1 MIRYFR
7 DDLSLRRA
15 FVWLA
20 AFAVV
25 GASLVLLYR
34 DADQQDSG
42 YHFLFARWAHRHPQ
56 YFIGVWARPLF
67 TLLYFPFAQFGYAAA
82 KFFTVII
89 SLAAAWQTFRLARQI
104 KFDRAEIAIP
114 LLFLQPSFF
123 LLSSTVLTET
133 LFALAFVIA
142 LRLHLSGR
150 IKAGMIVASLLI
162 LIRPEGFFIG
172 MLWGLWVLFGAEF
185 GILPSRNARFED
197 DEGRKQK
204 RQKGQKRQKLFLAFF
219 ALFAFF
225 ASISSDL
232 KRAFDHFTRTPKQAL
247 KAVLQTLILSTGLI
261 LWWLAAYLIMRDPL
275 WIIHDWP
282 PDWRPDGKA
291 YGTGPIWWYVA
302 LLPLIAGPLLI
313 APFIAGLWRLLKR
326 REFMCGVSAFLV
338 LFVAHSLMFWR
349 GWFGSAGYARYFV
362 CVSPAI
368 ALIALA
374 GWNHLAERRISA
386 AGGSERGPINR
397 PIDRTSL
404 ATARGAD
411 SGAYSHRS
419 KFFGAAR
426 KSLAAIALAASFLI
440 CVFYVDSW
448 KFTRDARAVDEMFEW
463 FRANERPVSRL
474 ICSQAYMWIVFDRD
488 QGEQPPFTAD
498 REGNLA
504 LIRQSP
510 PRTLVFWDDETGP
523 KWYGLRA
530 GDFESAGYVRLK
542 SQAFRLEGLFFR
554 LARNGFGGPRVQH
567 MSLLYKDGANR

>member
-1 MIRYFR
+1 MIRFFR
-7 DDLSLRRA
+7 DDRSLRRA
-15 FVWLA
+15 LAWLA
-20 AFAVV
+20 FFAAIGV
-25 GASLVLLYR
+25 ALVLLYR

-89 SLAAAWQTFRLARQI
+89 SLATAWQTFRLARQFG
-104 KFDRAEIAIP
+104 FDRAEMAIP

-133 LFALAFVIA
+133 LFALVFVIA
-142 LRLHLSGR
+142 LRLHLSGQV
-150 IKAGMIVASLLI
+150 KAGMIVASLLI
-162 LIRPEGFFIG
+162 LVRPEGFFIG
-172 MLWGLWVLFGAEF
+172 VLWGGWWIADRGLRIEDRGSRIERPYSIQSS
-185 GILPSRNARFED
+185 ILDLLSSILDPR
-197 DEGRKQK
+197 
-204 RQKGQKRQKLFLAFF
+204 LLLLA
-219 ALFAFF
+219 
-225 ASISSDL
+225 
-232 KRAFDHFTRTPKQAL
+232 
-247 KAVLQTLILSTGLI
+247 TGMM

-275 WIIHDWP
+275 WIVHDWP

-291 YGTGPIWWYVA
+291 NGTGPIWWYAA
-302 LLPLIAGPLLI
+302 LLPLIVGPLLI
-313 APFIAGLWRLLKR
+313 APFITGLWRLLRR

-362 CVSPAI
+362 CVSPAV

-374 GWNHLAERRISA
+374 GWNELAERRA
-386 AGGSERGPINR
+386 E
-397 PIDRTSL
+397 
-404 ATARGAD
+404 
-411 SGAYSHRS
+411 
-419 KFFGAAR
+419 FFGSAR
-426 KSLAAIALAASFLI
+426 RSLAATAIAGSFLI
-440 CVFYVDSW
+440 SVFYVDSW

-463 FRANERPVSRL
+463 FRANERPVARL

-488 QGEQPPFTAD
+488 QGECPPFTAD
-498 REGNLA
+498 REHNMS

-510 PRTLVFWDDETGP
+510 PQTLVFWDEDTGP

-542 SQAFRLEGLFFR
+542 SQAFRLEGLLFK
-554 LARNGFGGPRVQH
+554 LSWNHFGGPRVQH
-567 MSLLYKDGANR
+567 MSLLYKD

>member
-7 DDLSLRRA
+7 DDRSLRHA
-15 FVWLA
+15 LAWLA
-20 AFAVV
+20 VFAAT
-25 GASLVLLYR
+25 GAALVLLYH

-82 KFFTVII
+82 KFLTVII
-89 SLAAAWQTFRLARQI
+89 SLGTAWQTFRLARQI
-104 KFDRAEIAIP
+104 KFDRAEMAIP

-133 LFALAFVIA
+133 LFALVFVIA

-162 LIRPEGFFIG
+162 LVRPEGFFIG
-172 MLWGLWVLFGAEF
+172 VLWGVWVLRIADYGLWIADRPTFRERQWTDVWRSLSQIPQSA
-185 GILPSRNARFED
+185 IRNP
-197 DEGRKQK
+197 Q
-204 RQKGQKRQKLFLAFF
+204 LLLLA
-219 ALFAFF
+219 
-225 ASISSDL
+225 
-232 KRAFDHFTRTPKQAL
+232 
-247 KAVLQTLILSTGLI
+247 TGMI

-275 WIIHDWP
+275 WIAHDWP
-282 PDWRPDGKA
+282 SDWRPDGKA
-291 YGTGPIWWYVA
+291 NGTGPIWWYVA
-302 LLPLIAGPLLI
+302 SLPLIVGPLLI

-338 LFVAHSLMFWR
+338 LFVTHSLMFWR

-362 CVSPAI
+362 CVSPAV

-374 GWNHLAERRISA
+374 GWNEMAEWRA
-386 AGGSERGPINR
+386 E
-397 PIDRTSL
+397 
-404 ATARGAD
+404 
-411 SGAYSHRS
+411 
-419 KFFGAAR
+419 FFGAAR
-426 KSLAAIALAASFLI
+426 KSFAAIALAGSFLI
-440 CVFYVDSW
+440 SVFYVDAW
-448 KFTRDARAVDEMFEW
+448 IFTRDARAVDEMFEW
-463 FRANERPVSRL
+463 FRANERPVERL

-488 QGEQPPFTAD
+488 QWERPPFTAD
-498 REGNLA
+498 RERNLA

-510 PRTLVFWDDETGP
+510 PHTLVFWEEETGP

-542 SQAFRLEGLFFR
+542 SQAFSLEGLFFR
-554 LARNGFGGPRVQH
+554 LPWNRFGGPRVQH
-567 MSLLYKDGANR
+567 MSLLYKD